1 MRRRGRCL
9 ERKFFMHITDIL
21 VHKVNLPLVT
31 GYRWA
36 SGVYLGATK
45 GIVEVHTDEGIVG
58 WGEVST
64 VEQADIVTQEFAP
77 RLIGVDPSNID
88 DCCRRCLPEIRTLLN
103 THDLGLVKAFGGLE
117 LALWDIKGKA
127 LNLPVYSLLGGPVRR
142 EIEFSEY
149 FALLIPSE
157 THTGVSTPLEVARY
171 CANMREM
178 HGSKIFEGKVGVLD
192 LDTEIDMV
200 KEVRAAIG
208 PDATL
213 RLDANNS
220 WPLNTARKALTKLE
234 PFDIANIEDPAPTF
248 QDMAKLRQHSA
259 IPFSSH
265 LPDLRLAVE
274 LGIPDTFVLN
284 VMTLGGLRE
293 TMKFISACEVM
304 GVGFWFYSGETA
316 VGTAAYMQL
325 AAAIP
330 YLSQPGQ
337 SLFRWYADDVGT
349 KLIQPQAN
357 VIPIPDTPGLGVKV
371 DPDAL
376 ARCKQRYERDGVI
389 SQLGVPGETHYRQF
403 LQQ

>member
-1 MRRRGRCL
+1 MQ
-9 ERKFFMHITDIL
+9 ITNIL

-45 GIVEVHTDEGIVG
+45 GIVEVHTDEGLIG
-58 WGEVST
+58 WGEVAT
-64 VEQADIVTQEFAP
+64 VEQADVVAQEFAP
-77 RLIGVDPSNID
+77 RLIGIDPSNID

-103 THDLGLVKAFGGLE
+103 THDSGLVKAFGGLE

-127 LNLPVYSLLGGPVRR
+127 LDLPIYSLLGGPVRG
-142 EIEFSEY
+142 EIGFSEY
-149 FALLIPSE
+149 FALLLPNE
-157 THTGVSTPLEVARY
+157 TNPGLSTPLEVARY
-171 CANMREM
+171 CARMREQ
-178 HGSKIFEGKVGVLD
+178 HGSMVFEGKMGVLD
-192 LDTEIDMV
+192 LDNEIEMV

-220 WPLNTARKALTKLE
+220 WPISMARKALKRLE
-234 PFDIANIEDPAPTF
+234 PYDIANIEDPAPTF
-248 QDMAKLRQHSA
+248 HDMAKLRQHSA

-274 LGIPDTFVLN
+274 LGVPDTFVLN
-284 VMTLGGLRE
+284 VITLGGLRE
-293 TMKFISACEVM
+293 TLKFIAACEVM
-304 GVGFWFYSGETA
+304 GVGFWFYSGESA

-325 AAAIP
+325 AAAVP

-337 SLFRWYADDVGT
+337 SLFRWYADDVSAE
-349 KLIQPQAN
+349 LIQPQAN
-357 VIPIPDTPGLGVKV
+357 VVSIPDTPGLGVTV
-371 DPDAL
+371 DPEAL

-389 SQLGVPGETHYRQF
+389 SQLGVPGEAHYRQF

>member
-1 MRRRGRCL
+1 MQ
-9 ERKFFMHITDIL
+9 ITEIL
-21 VHKVNLPLVT
+21 VHKANLPLVN

-36 SGVYLGATK
+36 SGVYFGATK
-45 GIVEVHTDEGIVG
+45 GIVEVRTDEGIVG
-58 WGEVST
+58 WGEVAT
-64 VEQADIVTQEFAP
+64 VEQADMVSYELAP

-88 DCCRRCLPEIRTLLN
+88 DCSCRCLPEIRTLLN
-103 THDLGLVKAFGGLE
+103 THDSGLVKAFGGLE

-127 LNLPVYSLLGGPVRR
+127 LDVPIYSLFGGPVRR
-142 EIEFSEY
+142 EIGFSEY
-149 FALLIPSE
+149 FALLLPGATGPSA
-157 THTGVSTPLEVARY
+157 STPLEVARY
-171 CANMREM
+171 CARMREQ
-178 HGSKIFEGKVGVLD
+178 HGSTIFEGKVGVLD
-192 LDTEIDMV
+192 LHTEIEMV
-200 KEVRAAIG
+200 SEVRAAIG

-220 WPLNTARKALTKLE
+220 WPLNTARKALARLE

-248 QDMAKLRQHSA
+248 QDMARLRQHSA

-274 LGIPDTFVLN
+274 LGVPDTFVLN

-293 TMKFISACEVM
+293 TMKFISACEWM
-304 GVGFWFYSGETA
+304 GIGFWFYSGETA

-325 AAAIP
+325 AAAVP

-337 SLFRWYADDVGT
+337 SLFRWYADDVAAE
-349 KLIQPQAN
+349 LIQPHAN
-357 VIPIPDTPGLGVKV
+357 SVRIPDAPGLGVTV
-371 DPDAL
+371 DPQAL
-376 ARCKQRYERDGVI
+376 ARCKERYEREGVI

>member
-1 MRRRGRCL
+1 M
-9 ERKFFMHITDIL
+9 KITDLL

-45 GIVEVHTDEGIVG
+45 GIVEVRTDGGLIG
-58 WGEVST
+58 WGEVAT
-64 VEQADIVTQEFAP
+64 VEQADIVVHDFAP

-103 THDLGLVKAFGGLE
+103 THDSGLVKAFGGLE

-127 LNLPVYSLLGGPVRR
+127 LDQPVYALLGGPVRS
-142 EIEFSEY
+142 EIGFSEY
-149 FALLIPSE
+149 FALRIPGPGE
-157 THTGVSTPLEVARY
+157 PGESTPLEVARY
-171 CANMREM
+171 CARMREQY
-178 HGSKIFEGKVGVLD
+178 GSTIFEGKVGVLE
-192 LDTEIDMV
+192 LDTEIEMV
-200 KEVRAAIG
+200 REVRAAIG

-220 WPLNTARKALTKLE
+220 WPLNTARKALARLE
-234 PFDIANIEDPAPTF
+234 PYDIANIEDPALTF
-248 QDMAKLRQHSA
+248 HDMAKLRQHST

-265 LPDLRLAVE
+265 LPNLRLAVD
-274 LGIPDTFVLN
+274 LGVPDTFVLN

-293 TMKFISACEVM
+293 TMKFISACELM

-325 AAAIP
+325 AAAVP

-337 SLFRWYADDVGT
+337 SLFRWYADDVSA
-349 KLIQPQAN
+349 KLIQPYAN
-357 VIPIPDTPGLGVKV
+357 AVPIPDAPGLGVNV

-376 ARCKQRYERDGVI
+376 ARCKERYERDGVI
-389 SQLGVPGETHYRQF
+389 SQLGVPGEAHYRQF

>member
-1 MRRRGRCL
+1 M
-9 ERKFFMHITDIL
+9 KITDIL
-21 VHKVNLPLVT
+21 IHKVNLPLVT

-45 GIVEVHTDEGIVG
+45 GIVEVHTDEGIIG
-58 WGEVST
+58 WGEVAT
-64 VEQADIVTQEFAP
+64 VEQADIVAHEFGP

-88 DCCRRCLPEIRTLLN
+88 DCYRRCLPEIRTLLN
-103 THDLGLVKAFGGLE
+103 THDSGLVKAFGGLE
-117 LALWDIKGKA
+117 LALWDIKGKV
-127 LNLPVYSLLGGPVRR
+127 LNLPVYSMLGGPVRH
-142 EIEFSEY
+142 EIRFSEY
-149 FALLIPSE
+149 FALLIPSAN
-157 THTGVSTPLEVARY
+157 GPNASTPLEVARY
-171 CANMREM
+171 CARMRDTY
-178 HGSKIFEGKVGVLD
+178 GSTIFEGKVGVLD
-192 LDTEIDMV
+192 LDSEIEMV
-200 KEVRAAIG
+200 KEVRTAIG
-208 PDATL
+208 PDAIL

-220 WPLNTARKALTKLE
+220 WPLNTARKALSKLE

-248 QDMAKLRQHSA
+248 HDMAKLRQHSA

-274 LGIPDTFVLN
+274 LGVPDTFVLN

-293 TMKFISACEVM
+293 TLKFISACEVM

-337 SLFRWYADDVGT
+337 SLFRWYADDVIAD
-349 KLIQPQAN
+349 LIQPSAN
-357 VIPIPDTPGLGVKV
+357 AVPIPDKPGLGIEV
-371 DPDAL
+371 DPQAL
-376 ARCKQRYERDGVI
+376 ARCKERYERDGVI

>member
-1 MRRRGRCL
+1 MQ
-9 ERKFFMHITDIL
+9 ITDIL
-21 VHKVNLPLVT
+21 VHKVNLPLVS

-36 SGVYLGATK
+36 SGVYFGATK
-45 GIVEVHTDEGIVG
+45 GIVEVRTDEGIVG
-58 WGEVST
+58 WGEVAT
-64 VEQADIVTQEFAP
+64 VEQAEIVAQGYAP
-77 RLIGVDPSNID
+77 RLSGVDPSNID

-103 THDLGLVKAFGGLE
+103 THDAGLVKAFGGLE

-127 LNLPVYSLLGGPVRR
+127 LNRPIYSLFGGPVRR
-142 EIEFSEY
+142 EIGFSEY
-149 FALLIPSE
+149 FALRLPGEIESGE
-157 THTGVSTPLEVARY
+157 STPLDVARY
-171 CANMREM
+171 CARMREQ
-178 HGSKIFEGKVGVLD
+178 HGSTIFEGKVGVLD
-192 LDTEIDMV
+192 LDTEIEMV

-220 WPLNTARKALTKLE
+220 WPLNTARKALARLE
-234 PFDIANIEDPAPTF
+234 PFNIANIEDPAPTF
-248 QDMAKLRQHSA
+248 YDMAKLRQHSA

-265 LPDLRLAVE
+265 LPDLPLATE
-274 LGIPDTFVLN
+274 LGVPDTFVLN

-337 SLFRWYADDVGT
+337 SLFRWYADDVSAEP
-349 KLIQPQAN
+349 IQPHAN
-357 VIPIPDTPGLGVKV
+357 AVPIPDGPGLGITV
-371 DPDAL
+371 DPLAL
-376 ARCKQRYERDGVI
+376 ERCKQRYEKDGVI
-389 SQLGVPGETHYRQF
+389 SQLGVPGEMHYRQF

>member
-1 MRRRGRCL
+1 MQ
-9 ERKFFMHITDIL
+9 ITDIL

-45 GIVEVHTDEGIVG
+45 GIVEVRTNEGIVG
-58 WGEVST
+58 WGEVPT
-64 VEQADIVTQEFAP
+64 VEQADIVAQEFAP

-103 THDLGLVKAFGGLE
+103 THDSGLVKAFGGLE

-127 LNLPVYSLLGGPVRR
+127 LGLPIYSLLGGPVRR
-142 EIEFSEY
+142 EIGFSEY
-149 FALLIPSE
+149 FALRLPGESE
-157 THTGVSTPLEVARY
+157 PGESTPLEVARY
-171 CANMREM
+171 CARMRET
-178 HGSKIFEGKVGVLD
+178 HGSMIFEGKVGVLD
-192 LDTEIDMV
+192 LDTEIEMV

-220 WPLNTARKALTKLE
+220 WPLNTARRALAKLE
-234 PFDIANIEDPAPTF
+234 PFDIANIEDPVPTF
-248 QDMAKLRQHSA
+248 HEMAKLRQHSA

-274 LGIPDTFVLN
+274 LGVPDTFVLN

-293 TMKFISACEVM
+293 TMKFISAF
-304 GVGFWFYSGETA
+304 GVVGGGFWFYSGETA

-325 AAAIP
+325 AAAIH
-330 YLSQPGQ
+330 YLSQSGQ
-337 SLFRWYADDVGT
+337 SLFRWYADNVSAE
-349 KLIQPQAN
+349 LIQPHAN
-357 VIPIPDTPGLGVKV
+357 VVPIPDAPGLGVAV
-371 DPDAL
+371 DPQAL
-376 ARCKQRYERDGVI
+376 ERCKQRYGREGVI
-389 SQLGVPGETHYRQF
+389 SQLGIPGELHYRQF
-403 LQQ
+403 PQQ

>member
-1 MRRRGRCL
+1 M
-9 ERKFFMHITDIL
+9 KIKDIL
-21 VHKVNLPLVT
+21 IHKVNLPLVT

-45 GIVEVHTDEGIVG
+45 GIVEIHTDDGIVG
-58 WGEVST
+58 WGEVAT
-64 VEQADIVTQEFAP
+64 VEQADIVAKEFAP
-77 RLIGVDPSNID
+77 RLKGVDPSNID

-103 THDLGLVKAFGGLE
+103 THDSGLVKAFGGLE

-127 LNLPVYSLLGGPVRR
+127 LNLPIYSLLGGPVRR
-142 EIEFSEY
+142 EIGFSEY

-157 THTGVSTPLEVARY
+157 THPGASTPLEVAHY
-171 CANMREM
+171 CAKMREQ
-178 HGSKIFEGKVGVLD
+178 HGSMIFEGKVGVLD
-192 LDTEIDMV
+192 LDTEIEMV

-208 PDATL
+208 SDATL

-220 WPLNTARKALTKLE
+220 WPLNTARKALRQLE

-248 QDMAKLRQHSA
+248 HDMAKLRQHSA

-274 LGIPDTFVLN
+274 LGVPDTFVLN

-304 GVGFWFYSGETA
+304 GVSFWFYSGETA

-337 SLFRWYADDVGT
+337 SLFRWYADDVVAE
-349 KLIQPQAN
+349 LIQPHAN
-357 VIPIPDTPGLGVKV
+357 AVPIPDAPGLGITV
-371 DPDAL
+371 DPQAL
-376 ARCKQRYERDGVI
+376 ARCKERYERDGVI

>member
-1 MRRRGRCL
+1 MQ
-9 ERKFFMHITDIL
+9 ITNIL

-45 GIVEVHTDEGIVG
+45 GIVEVHTDEGIIG
-58 WGEVST
+58 WGEVAT
-64 VEQADIVTQEFAP
+64 VEQADVVAQEFAP
-77 RLIGVDPSNID
+77 RLIGIDPSNID

-103 THDLGLVKAFGGLE
+103 THDSGLVKAFGGLE

-127 LNLPVYSLLGGPVRR
+127 LNLPIYSLLGGPVRG
-142 EIEFSEY
+142 EIGFSEY
-149 FALLIPSE
+149 FALLLPNE
-157 THTGVSTPLEVARY
+157 TNPGLSTPLEVARY
-171 CANMREM
+171 CARMREQ
-178 HGSKIFEGKVGVLD
+178 HGSMVFEGKMGVLD
-192 LDTEIDMV
+192 LDNEIEMV

-208 PDATL
+208 ADATL

-220 WPLNTARKALTKLE
+220 WPLNTARKALKRLE
-234 PFDIANIEDPAPTF
+234 PYDIANIEDPAPTF
-248 QDMAKLRQHSA
+248 HDMAKLRQHSA

-274 LGIPDTFVLN
+274 LGVPDTFVLN
-284 VMTLGGLRE
+284 VITLGGLRQ
-293 TMKFISACEVM
+293 TMKFIAACEVM
-304 GVGFWFYSGETA
+304 GVGFWFYSGESA

-325 AAAIP
+325 AAAVP

-337 SLFRWYADDVGT
+337 SLFRWYADDVSAE
-349 KLIQPQAN
+349 LIQPQAN
-357 VIPIPDTPGLGVKV
+357 VVSIPDTPGLGVTV
-371 DPDAL
+371 DPEAL

-389 SQLGVPGETHYRQF
+389 SQLGVPGEAHYRQF

>member
-1 MRRRGRCL
+1 
-9 ERKFFMHITDIL
+9 
-21 VHKVNLPLVT
+21 
-31 GYRWA
+31 
-36 SGVYLGATK
+36 
-45 GIVEVHTDEGIVG
+45 
-58 WGEVST
+58 
-64 VEQADIVTQEFAP
+64 
-77 RLIGVDPSNID
+77 
-88 DCCRRCLPEIRTLLN
+88 
-103 THDLGLVKAFGGLE
+103 
-117 LALWDIKGKA
+117 
-127 LNLPVYSLLGGPVRR
+127 VRR
-142 EIEFSEY
+142 EIGFSEY
-149 FALLIPSE
+149 FALLMPSE
-157 THTGVSTPLEVARY
+157 THIGVSTPLEVARY
-171 CANMREM
+171 CAKMREM
-178 HGSKIFEGKVGVLD
+178 YGSKIFEGKVGVLD
-192 LDTEIDMV
+192 LDTEIEIV

-220 WPLNTARKALTKLE
+220 WPLNTARKALVRLE
-234 PFDIANIEDPAPTF
+234 PFDIANVEDPVPTF

-274 LGIPDTFVLN
+274 LGVPDTFVLN

-325 AAAIP
+325 AATIP

-337 SLFRWYADDVGT
+337 SLFRWYADDVVAE
-349 KLIQPQAN
+349 LIQPHSN
-357 VIPIPDTPGLGVKV
+357 TVPIPDAPGLGITV

-376 ARCKQRYERDGVI
+376 VRCKQRYERDGVI
-389 SQLGVPGETHYRQF
+389 SQLGAPGETYYRQF

>member
-1 MRRRGRCL
+1 M
-9 ERKFFMHITDIL
+9 KITDIL

-36 SGVYLGATK
+36 SGLYLGATK
-45 GIVEVHTDEGIVG
+45 GIVEVRTDEGIIG
-58 WGEVST
+58 WGEVAT
-64 VEQADIVTQEFAP
+64 VEQADIVAHEFAP

-103 THDLGLVKAFGGLE
+103 THDSGIVKAFGGVE

-127 LNLPVYSLLGGPVRR
+127 LNLPIYSLLGGPVRR
-142 EIEFSEY
+142 EIGFSEY
-149 FALLIPSE
+149 FALLLPSA
-157 THTGVSTPLEVARY
+157 THPGTSTPLEVARY
-171 CANMREM
+171 CARMREQ
-178 HGSKIFEGKVGVLD
+178 HGSTIFEGKVGVLD
-192 LDTEIDMV
+192 LDMEIEMV

-220 WPLNTARKALTKLE
+220 WPVNTARKALKRLE
-234 PFDIANIEDPAPTF
+234 PFDIANIEDPALTF
-248 QDMAKLRQHSA
+248 HDMAKLRQHSP

-265 LPDLRLAVE
+265 LPNLRLAVE
-274 LGIPDTFVLN
+274 LGVPDTFVLN

-293 TMKFISACEVM
+293 TMKFISACEIM

-330 YLSQPGQ
+330 YLSQHGQ
-337 SLFRWYADDVGT
+337 SLFRWYADDVVRE
-349 KLIQPQAN
+349 LIQPQAN
-357 VIPIPDTPGLGVKV
+357 AVPIPDAPGLGVSV
-371 DPDAL
+371 DPEAL
-376 ARCKQRYERDGVI
+376 ARCKERYEREGVI
-389 SQLGVPGETHYRQF
+389 SQMGVPGEPYYRQF

>member
-1 MRRRGRCL
+1 M
-9 ERKFFMHITDIL
+9 KITSIL

-58 WGEVST
+58 WGEVAT
-64 VEQADIVTQEFAP
+64 VEQADIVAHDFAP
-77 RLIGVDPSNID
+77 RLTGVDPSNID
-88 DCCRRCLPEIRTLLN
+88 DCYRRCIPEIRTLLN
-103 THDLGLVKAFGGLE
+103 THDAGLVKAFGGLE
-117 LALWDIKGKA
+117 LALWDIKGKS

-142 EIEFSEY
+142 EIGFSEY
-149 FALLIPSE
+149 FALLLPNAN
-157 THTGVSTPLEVARY
+157 HPGASTPLEVARY
-171 CANMREM
+171 CARMREE
-178 HGSKIFEGKVGVLD
+178 HGSTIFEGKVGVLD
-192 LDTEIDMV
+192 LDTEIEMV
-200 KEVRAAIG
+200 REVRAAIG

-220 WPLNTARKALTKLE
+220 WPLNTARKALARLE

-248 QDMAKLRQHSA
+248 YDMAKLRQHSA

-274 LGIPDTFVLN
+274 LGVPDTFVLN

-337 SLFRWYADDVGT
+337 SLFRWYADDVVAEP
-349 KLIQPQAN
+349 IQPHAN
-357 VIPIPDTPGLGVKV
+357 AVPIPDAPGLGVTV
-371 DPDAL
+371 DPGAL
-376 ARCKQRYERDGVI
+376 ARCKERYERDGVI
-389 SQLGVPGETHYRQF
+389 SQLGVPGEAHYRQF

>member
-1 MRRRGRCL
+1 MQ
-9 ERKFFMHITDIL
+9 ITDIQ
-21 VHKVNLPLVT
+21 VHKVNLPLIT

-45 GIVEVHTDEGIVG
+45 GIVEVQTDEGIIG
-58 WGEVST
+58 WGEVPT
-64 VEQADIVTQEFAP
+64 VEQADIVVHEFMP

-103 THDLGLVKAFGGLE
+103 THDAGLVKAFGGLE

-127 LNLPVYSLLGGPVRR
+127 LNLPIYSLFGGPVRH
-142 EIEFSEY
+142 EITFSEY
-149 FALLIPSE
+149 FALRVPSATE
-157 THTGVSTPLEVARY
+157 PGESTPLEVARY
-171 CANMREM
+171 CAKMREQY
-178 HGSKIFEGKVGVLD
+178 GSMIFEGKVGVLD
-192 LDTEIDMV
+192 LDTEIEMV

-208 PDATL
+208 SDATL

-220 WPLNTARKALTKLE
+220 WPLNTARKALAMLQQ
-234 PFDIANIEDPAPTF
+234 FDIANIEDPALTF

-274 LGIPDTFVLN
+274 LGVPDTFVLN

-293 TMKFISACEVM
+293 TMKFISACELM

-337 SLFRWYADDVGT
+337 SLFRWYADDVVAE
-349 KLIQPQAN
+349 LIQPHAN
-357 VIPIPDTPGLGVKV
+357 AVPIPDAPGLGVAV
-371 DPDAL
+371 DPQAL
-376 ARCKQRYERDGVI
+376 ERCKQRYERDGVI